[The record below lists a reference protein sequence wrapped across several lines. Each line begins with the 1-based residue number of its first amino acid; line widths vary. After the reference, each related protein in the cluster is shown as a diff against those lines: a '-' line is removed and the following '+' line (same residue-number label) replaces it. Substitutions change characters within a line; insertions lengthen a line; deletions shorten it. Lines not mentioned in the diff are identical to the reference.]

1 MLLWLEFVSRSIR
14 VGICALILAPA
25 IAIGMSVWP
34 SAAGRTRT
42 EDTNHDGRP
51 DVWRYYDARGE
62 LAHITVDSNFDGHP
76 DREEDYRDGSLVR
89 RETDRN
95 FDQRVDL
102 IEEFDPSTHQHL
114 KSTVDADF
122 DGRADLL
129 VLFQDGQPVY
139 SEWAKPDVDS
149 RQAAVADDASA
160 STRGLVALLDPFSR
174 SASLYGPRPPGAAA
188 AIGIAITGL
197 SIDFPELF
205 RWAPPHREIASL
217 AVGFSGS
224 VVFSLA
230 SPRAPPFQTT

>member
-1 MLLWLEFVSRSIR
+1 VLLWLEFVSKSIR

-34 SAAGRTRT
+34 LAAGRTRT

-62 LAHITVDSNFDGHP
+62 LAHITIDSNFDGYP
-76 DREEDYRDGSLVR
+76 DREEEYRDGSLVR

-102 IEEFDPSTHQHL
+102 IEEFDSSTHQHL

-139 SEWAKPDVDS
+139 SEWAKPNVGS
-149 RQAAVADDASA
+149 QPAAAADESASA
-160 STRGLVALLDPFSR
+160 GSLVALLDPFSR
-174 SASLYGPRPPGAAA
+174 SASLYGPRPPRAAA
-188 AIGIAITGL
+188 ALGIAITGL
-197 SIDFPELF
+197 AIERPELF

-230 SPRAPPFQTT
+230 SPRAPPLLTT

>member
-1 MLLWLEFVSRSIR
+1 VLLWLEFVSKSIR
-14 VGICALILAPA
+14 VGICALTLAPA

-62 LAHITVDSNFDGHP
+62 LAHITIDSNFDGYP
-76 DREEDYRDGSLVR
+76 DREEEYRDGSLVR
-89 RETDRN
+89 RESDRN

-139 SEWAKPDVDS
+139 SEWSKPSVGS
-149 RQAAVADDASA
+149 QQAAAADESASA
-160 STRGLVALLDPFSR
+160 GGLVALLDPFSR
-174 SASLYGPRPPGAAA
+174 SASLYRPRPPRAAA
-188 AIGIAITGL
+188 ALGITIAGLAIVR
-197 SIDFPELF
+197 PELF

-217 AVGFSGS
+217 AVGFSVS

-230 SPRAPPFQTT
+230 SPRAPPLLTT